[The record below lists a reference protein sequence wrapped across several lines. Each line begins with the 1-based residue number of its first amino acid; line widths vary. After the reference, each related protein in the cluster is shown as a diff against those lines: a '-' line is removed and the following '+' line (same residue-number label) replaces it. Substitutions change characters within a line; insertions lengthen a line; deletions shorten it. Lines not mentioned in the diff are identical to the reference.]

1 MKRRAFV
8 LPFALLLSG
17 LVACATEPLYQP
29 DLRPGASPA
38 VSAGET
44 VALFSLAVRSVAVD
58 RSQGLAWTVRLTDE
72 DYKGIHARLTQMLA
86 DPLELRPIPTERILN
101 HSLVRE
107 GHFRER
113 ERFYLNSL
121 RLPLIIDAK
130 DEELMLRTAR
140 SLEARYYA
148 TALVEVGV
156 SRFLLFPAHVSVR
169 IVFQLHSA
177 EAGVIFRTSVEQSAT
192 AEPYE
197 GGVLPIGVLETYEP
211 VMLQTARTLVDASL
225 ADLAVRL
232 PVELRVLPGRSTPA
246 ADSGGDG
253 SANPASD
260 EPGATGE
267 SSPAAP

>member
-1 MKRRAFV
+1 MKRALRLFPAV
-8 LPFALLLSG
+8 LLLSG
-17 LVACATEPLYQP
+17 LFACAPEPLYQP
-29 DLRPGASPA
+29 PLRPGASPA
-38 VSAGET
+38 VTAGAS
-44 VALFSLAVRSVAVD
+44 VALFSLAVRNVAVA

-72 DYKGIHARLTQMLA
+72 DYQKIHARLTEILA
-86 DPLELRPIPTERILN
+86 GPLELRPIPAEQILN

-148 TALVEVGV
+148 TALADVSV
-156 SRFLLFPAHVSVR
+156 SRFALFPAKVTVR

-177 EAGVIFRTSVEQSAT
+177 EAGVLFRTSAERSAT

-197 GGVLPIGVLETYEP
+197 GGVLPIGVLANYEP
-211 VMLQTARTLVDASL
+211 IMLQTARTLTDATL
-225 ADLAVRL
+225 ADLETRL
-232 PVELRVLPGRSTPA
+232 PTELRVLE
-246 ADSGGDG
+246 GG
-253 SANPASD
+253 
-260 EPGATGE
+260 
-267 SSPAAP
+267 SPDAP